1 MKLVKEVRLSLPA
14 FLLLALF
21 SIVMA
26 GENCYLAS
34 VNVRQQH
41 TIRQYMGLEQGVDAT
56 PQPPK
61 VPKGPEAP
69 KPFNICRARNV
80 ESNKKFADA
89 SKHFKDQHL
98 GGSIEGV

>member
-56 PQPPK
+56 PRPPK
-61 VPKGPEAP
+61 ALVPLGSRKHQNCSLTSGEGG
-69 KPFNICRARNV
+69 NV
-80 ESNKKFADA
+80 
-89 SKHFKDQHL
+89 
-98 GGSIEGV
+98 

>member
-56 PQPPK
+56 PRPK
-61 VPKGPEAP
+61 ALVPLGS
-69 KPFNICRARNV
+69 R
-80 ESNKKFADA
+80 
-89 SKHFKDQHL
+89 KHQSCSLTNSCTPCTGKW
-98 GGSIEGV
+98 